1 MQDIIEY
8 EHNYVKDN
16 IGIIIEKIKKLVEKN
31 IIISSNYKFVDIKS
45 IDIIFIFFEIVKF
58 TKDKPVTLI
67 YFNDETGQNE
77 SIEFSSETFNYFKI
91 DEELNQSYNKIDKSF
106 DLNGYKYSLPSL
118 GIENSL
124 TNFLIN
130 KSIDPEA
137 AKYKTLNYNFTYFL
151 GHKNNVSYS
160 EIENLIQI
168 FNYDMDKSEI
178 KKVSDIV
185 KKISPMQRY
194 SLKKGSKIIE
204 LNSKIDLEKIWK

>member
-1 MQDIIEY
+1 MIFFNLFKCFFNAQRKIDVGLLPSQGLFYKDDFLLWIKKADVQDIIEY

-16 IGIIIEKIKKLVEKN
+16 IGIILEKIKRLVEKN

-58 TKDKPVTLI
+58 TKNKSVSLI
-67 YFNDETGQNE
+67 YFNDETGKDE
-77 SIEFSSETFNYFKI
+77 PIEFSSETFNYFKI
-91 DEELNQSYNKIDKSF
+91 EGELNQSYNKIDKSF

-151 GHKNNVSYS
+151 GHKNNV
-160 EIENLIQI
+160 
-168 FNYDMDKSEI
+168 
-178 KKVSDIV
+178 
-185 KKISPMQRY
+185 
-194 SLKKGSKIIE
+194 
-204 LNSKIDLEKIWK
+204 